1 MTDLLTRRP
10 ERPLPPGRHQQLR
23 ADLLTAIETEPART
37 PRRVLGPLVAA
48 AAVLA
53 VVAGLAVGVHA
64 FQGDDGIVPS
74 GQDHAQPRVKELSA
88 KDTRKLRGQC
98 EREADK
104 ITNADHPH
112 PFDDFKTLNAFE
124 FVDVKSP
131 KVVKTWFIGSGEEV
145 YENPAGG
152 PGRISPIY
160 WLCSRTAGGVISESS
175 IRFGKKV
182 NLFDPVTGFAR
193 NAGVFVAPVTRV
205 TVQPK
210 GQPEIEAVLR
220 DGMWFAPTEGRI
232 NWGPFDA
239 DDPVTKT
246 YVVRGYD
253 ASGRQVSSTAT
264 PGPVELNCAVRGPY
278 TKKDGKTISPTPN
291 PTNSPPDCKVYE
303 WPS

>member
-10 ERPLPPGRHQQLR
+10 ERPLPPGRHQKLR
-23 ADLLTAIETEPART
+23 SDLLAAIETETART

-53 VVAGLAVGVHA
+53 VVAGLAVGVQA
-64 FQGDDGIVPS
+64 LKRDDGAPA
-74 GQDHAQPRVKELSA
+74 GPDHAQPRIKELSA
-88 KDTRKLRGQC
+88 QDTKTLRQQC
-98 EREADK
+98 QREADK
-104 ITNADHPH
+104 ITRADLPH
-112 PFDDFKTLNAFE
+112 PFDDFTTLKAFE
-124 FVDVKSP
+124 FVDVTAP
-131 KVVKTWFIGSGEEV
+131 KVVKTWFIGSGDEV
-145 YENPAGG
+145 YKGLKSG
-152 PGRISPIY
+152 PGRTAPIL

-175 IRFGKKV
+175 IRFPSAV
-182 NLFDPVTGFAR
+182 NMPDPVLGFAR

-239 DDPVTKT
+239 ADPVTKT
-246 YVVRGYD
+246 YVLRGYD
-253 ASGRQVSSTAT
+253 ASGRQIYSSAT
-264 PGPVELNCAVRGPY
+264 TPAPVQTDCVVRGPY
-278 TKKDGKTISPTPN
+278 TNKDGKTISPTPN
-291 PTNSPPDCKVYE
+291 PSASPPDCKLYK